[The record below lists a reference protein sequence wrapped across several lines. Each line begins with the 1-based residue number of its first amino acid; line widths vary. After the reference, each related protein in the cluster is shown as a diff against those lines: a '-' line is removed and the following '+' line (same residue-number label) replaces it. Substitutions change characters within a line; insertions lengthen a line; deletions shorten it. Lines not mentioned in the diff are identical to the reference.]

1 MAYRVVKQL
10 MPAPTASVDRDGNT
24 FNDPSWVERNTI
36 WVSKLSGSNDQ
47 LWEFSGSNA
56 EASASA
62 KAAELSGSDSTGRKY
77 KIISV

>member
-1 MAYRVVKQL
+1 MPYRVVKQL
-10 MPAPTASVDRDGNT
+10 KPAPTSSVDRNGNSM
-24 FNDPSWVERNTI
+24 NDPAWALRNI
-36 WVSKLSGSNDQ
+36 WVAKLSGSNDQ
-47 LWEFSGSNA
+47 VWEFSGSNA